1 MSDQVKQT
9 QAPDNKFDHPT
20 MHVIDASKRVV
31 LWTEP
36 FVERAWFVV
45 RHRFSRGGQTYVVID
60 SQVGV
65 SHYYVW
71 VNKIEG

>member
-1 MSDQVKQT
+1 MTFESQQT
-9 QAPDNKFDHPT
+9 QKPVKSFDHPT

-36 FVERAWFVV
+36 FVERAWFDV
-45 RHRFSRGGQTYVVID
+45 RHRFARGGQSYVVVD
-60 SQVGV
+60 SQLGV

-71 VNKIEG
+71 VDRVED